1 MVITYWLVALNTAQ
15 ILLLI
20 ALATILFISSERF
33 FVKLFTISSIQFNSI
48 AKADLI
54 VTGCD
59 NDGSNSSSNNAIN
72 NNVFM
77 GPLTIINPTFDILFG
92 IESLYPYGL
101 VVFFKYIFY
110 T

>member
-1 MVITYWLVALNTAQ
+1 LVALNTAQ